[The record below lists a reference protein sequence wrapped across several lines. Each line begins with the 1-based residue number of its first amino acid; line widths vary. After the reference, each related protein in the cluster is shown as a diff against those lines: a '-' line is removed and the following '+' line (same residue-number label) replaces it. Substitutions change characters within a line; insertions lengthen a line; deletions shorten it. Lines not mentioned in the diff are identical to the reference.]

1 MLKIY
6 FEQTCETDAPAITPI
21 MVAEALTR
29 TPGLS
34 FTDLE
39 DISRYLEIYTARVK
53 QDLIFMNKG
62 ETR

>member
-6 FEQTCETDAPAITPI
+6 FEQTCEIDPPVITPI

-39 DISRYLEIYTARVK
+39 DISRHLDVYVSRVK
-53 QDLIFMNKG
+53 QDLRFMNKG
-62 ETR
+62 EKV